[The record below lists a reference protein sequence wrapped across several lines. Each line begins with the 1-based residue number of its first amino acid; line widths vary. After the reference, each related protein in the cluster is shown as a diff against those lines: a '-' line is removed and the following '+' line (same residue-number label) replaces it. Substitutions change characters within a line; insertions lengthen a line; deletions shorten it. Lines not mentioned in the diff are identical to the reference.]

1 MKNAAQKRAEPAAI
15 ESAIAALH
23 ASLGNKVVTSMEV
36 RRQHANTTTWLPN
49 EAADAVVFAAS
60 TEDVQDAVR
69 IAAAHKVPV
78 IAFGT
83 GTSLEGHVN
92 APMGGI
98 CIDVSQMNEVLA
110 VHAEDLDCVIQP
122 GVTRKKLNEYLRD
135 QGLFFPIDPGADASL
150 GGMAATRAS
159 GTNAV
164 RYGTMKDNVLALKA
178 VLPSGEIIRTAS
190 RAKKSSAGYDLTRL
204 FVGSE
209 GTLGIITELTLK
221 LSAIPEAIS
230 SAVCPFKSVGDACQA
245 TIATIQSGIPV
256 ARIEFIDAMAIRATN
271 NYSKLNLAEA
281 PTLFLEFHGSEAGVK
296 EQTERFGEIAAEFGG
311 GPLQWTTQAEER
323 TKLWQARHDAYFAMM
338 SLRPGA
344 KALATDICV
353 PISKLADA
361 VLETE
366 KDLQDM
372 NLLGPIVGHVGDG
385 NFHVSLV
392 IDMDDPDEL
401 SRVKV
406 FLERLTERAH
416 RMEGTCT
423 GEHGVGQG
431 KMKYLEAEHGMAAI
445 EMMRSLK
452 RAFDPDNIMNP
463 GKIVAV

>member
-1 MKNAAQKRAEPAAI
+1 MKNAAHKRAEPAAI

-23 ASLGNKVVTSMEV
+23 ATLGNKVVTSMEV

-281 PTLFLEFHGSEAGVK
+281 PTLFLEFHGSDAGVK

-401 SRVKV
+401 ARVKV

-431 KMKYLEAEHGMAAI
+431 KMKYLEAEHGTAAM
-445 EMMRSLK
+445 EMMRSIK
-452 RAFDPDNIMNP
+452 RALDPDNIMNP

>member
-1 MKNAAQKRAEPAAI
+1 MKNAAHKRAEPAAI

-23 ASLGNKVVTSMEV
+23 ATLGNKVVTSMEV

-178 VLPSGEIIRTAS
+178 VLPNGEIIRTAS

-281 PTLFLEFHGSEAGVK
+281 PTLFLEFHGSDAGVK

-401 SRVKV
+401 ARVKV

-431 KMKYLEAEHGMAAI
+431 KMKYLEAEHGTAAM

-452 RAFDPDNIMNP
+452 RALDPDNIMNP